1 MEKRVEMQLGGRR
14 LVLETGRLAKQ
25 ANAAVMVRYGDTSVL
40 CTVTASK
47 EPKDLDFFP
56 LTVNY
61 EERLYAVGK
70 IPGGFIKREGRPSEK
85 AILSSRLTD
94 RPIRPLFPEGF
105 RNDVQVLNMV
115 MSVDQDC
122 APDIAAMIGTSAALS
137 ISDVPLMDQSA
148 ALL

>member
-1 MEKRVEMQLGGRR
+1 MEQRVEMQLGGRK

-25 ANAAVMVRYGDTSVL
+25 ANAAVKVSYGETVVL
-40 CTVTASK
+40 CTVTASR

-70 IPGGFIKREGRPSEK
+70 IPGGFIKREGRPSQK

-105 RNDVQVLNMV
+105 GMMYR
-115 MSVDQDC
+115 C
-122 APDIAAMIGTSAALS
+122 
-137 ISDVPLMDQSA
+137 
-148 ALL
+148 